1 MFKLL
6 AKSKRSGLF
15 NWSHLNKFFSISSI
29 KSTTFVKTTLPEMIE
44 TNDEEVSNIMSKFM
58 IVKYDFLS
66 EAEENCLLNEIE
78 PYMKKLRY
86 EFDHWDNVN

>member
-1 MFKLL
+1 
-6 AKSKRSGLF
+6 
-15 NWSHLNKFFSISSI
+15 
-29 KSTTFVKTTLPEMIE
+29 MIE
-44 TNDEEVSNIMSKFM
+44 TNDEEVAKIMSKNM